1 MKEVTQVVIYDTTL
15 RDGSQMEG
23 VNFSLQDKL
32 RITERL
38 DDMGFHY
45 IEGGWPGANPKDVA
59 FFREVRKLSLKNAK
73 ICAFGSTRRAG
84 NSVEEDRNVHLL
96 LESEAPVV
104 TIFGKSWTLH
114 VTEALKTTL
123 DENLRMVE
131 DSVFYLKKE
140 GREVIYDAEHFF
152 DGFKADSEYALKT
165 LRVAWEAGANV
176 LVLCDTNGGTLPHE
190 VEAIM
195 GIVRE
200 ELGKDIPLGIHA
212 HNDSGVAVA
221 NSLTA
226 VRMGAIQIQGT
237 INGYGERCGNANL
250 CTVIPNLKFKLGL
263 PSIPEEKIRKLFE
276 LSHFVSEIANLRHD
290 DYQPYVGRSA
300 FTHKG
305 GIHASAILRHPATYE
320 HISPEAVGNRRRI
333 LVSDQAGKGNIL
345 YRAREM
351 GVDLDSR
358 DPRVN
363 ALVQRIKEAENYGYQ
378 FEGADASFE
387 ILLRETLGE
396 RVQFFDLE
404 GFRVIVEKRGKDNT
418 VTEATVKIRVDDTTV
433 HTAAEGDGPVHALD
447 NALRKA
453 LETLYP
459 ALKRIRLSD
468 YKVRVL
474 SEKEGTAAKIR
485 VLVQSTDGKST
496 WGTVGVSTD
505 IIEASWEAL
514 VDSVRYGLWKR
525 LKKKK

>member
-1 MKEVTQVVIYDTTL
+1 MEWESRVEIYDTTL

-32 RITERL
+32 RITEKL
-38 DDMGFHY
+38 DEMGFHY

-59 FFREVRKLSLKNAK
+59 FFKEVRRLSLKNAK
-73 ICAFGSTRRAG
+73 ICAFGSTRRAD
-84 NSVEEDRNVHLL
+84 SAVEEDRNLRLL
-96 LESEAPVV
+96 LESEAPVI

-123 DENLRMVE
+123 DENLRMIE
-131 DSVFYLKKE
+131 DSVRYLQRQ
-140 GREVIYDAEHFF
+140 GREVVYDAEHFF
-152 DGFKADSEYALKT
+152 DGFKADPEYALKT
-165 LRVAWEAGANV
+165 LRVAWEAGARI
-176 LVLCDTNGGTLPHE
+176 LVLCDTNGGALPHE
-190 VEAIM
+190 IESTVGMVYEH
-195 GIVRE
+195 
-200 ELGKDIPLGIHA
+200 LGRDVILGIHA
-212 HNDSGVAVA
+212 HNDGGVAVA
-221 NSLTA
+221 NSIAA
-226 VRMGAIQIQGT
+226 VRMGAVQVQGT
-237 INGYGERCGNANL
+237 VNGYGERCGNANL
-250 CTVIPNLKFKLGL
+250 CTVIPNLWFKMGVT
-263 PSIPEEKIRKLFE
+263 SIPEDRIQKLFD

-320 HISPEAVGNRRRI
+320 HVPPEAVGNRRRI
-333 LVSDQAGKGNIL
+333 LVSDQAGRSNVV
-345 YRAREM
+345 YRAKEV
-351 GVDLDSR
+351 GIDLDSK
-358 DPRVN
+358 DPRVD

-396 RVQFFDLE
+396 EVKFFDLE
-404 GFRVIVEKRGKDNT
+404 GFRVIVEKRGGGNT
-418 VTEATVKIRVDDTTV
+418 ITEATIKIRVDKEVV

-453 LETLYP
+453 LEGLYP

-485 VLVQSTDGKST
+485 VLVQSTDGENI

-514 VDSVRYGLWKR
+514 VDSVRYGLWKKLQR
-525 LKKKK
+525 AK